1 MTSERMEAD
10 VLAALSAVHDGGHN
24 LLTHLYGIERD
35 AVGECEAVG
44 TIDARPQSLDAE
56 GRFAATPTLMLADLT
71 LGRSVK
77 SYFGP
82 DTPGVTSAI
91 DVDLYAPLPVGGRL
105 TCRAQQTLTQGRRA
119 SAEGW
124 LIDDAGVT
132 VGNVRGRF
140 VALQGPRRAPERS
153 RQPLGGTVVDGRYEP
168 SEAEHELLETLAA
181 RDAQQ
186 QSGLGPCATLLGRA
200 TPHRLETGEVEL
212 RQRLGLLVKNQTDR
226 VQGGVIA
233 GMLFDAC
240 RDPRLHEGADWG
252 LSTFSLRFLHGGAY
266 DGDDLVATARVDQR
280 ETERGTACVSARL
293 DQSPRSGLALAT
305 AIVARHAYGRTAATS
320 TTRQPTDDHVVP
332 SVNTI
337 GGSHEHL

>member
-1 MTSERMEAD
+1 
-10 VLAALSAVHDGGHN
+10 
-24 LLTHLYGIERD
+24 
-35 AVGECEAVG
+35 
-44 TIDARPQSLDAE
+44 
-56 GRFAATPTLMLADLT
+56 
-71 LGRSVK
+71 
-77 SYFGP
+77 
-82 DTPGVTSAI
+82 
-91 DVDLYAPLPVGGRL
+91 LPAGGRL

-124 LIDDAGVT
+124 LIDDAGAT
-132 VGNVRGRF
+132 VANVRGRF
-140 VALQGPRRAPERS
+140 VALQGPRRPPDRS

-168 SEAEHELLETLAA
+168 SAAEHELRETLAA
-181 RDAQQ
+181 RYEQE
-186 QSGLGPCATLLGRA
+186 QSDLGPCATLLGRA
-200 TPHRLETGEVEL
+200 TPDRLQTGEVEL

-240 RDPRLHEGADWG
+240 RDPRLHDGSDWG

-305 AIVARHAYGRTAATS
+305 AIVARRAYGRTAAS
-320 TTRQPTDDHVVP
+320 TTQQPTDDPVVP
-332 SVNTI
+332 SVDTN

>member
-1 MTSERMEAD
+1 MTSERLEAD
-10 VLAALSAVHDGGHN
+10 VLAAMSAVHDGGHN

-35 AVGECEAVG
+35 AVGEGEAVG
-44 TIDARPQSLDAE
+44 TIDARRQSLDAE

-77 SYFGP
+77 SSLRHRGYG
-82 DTPGVTSAI
+82 GVTSAI
-91 DVDLYAPLPVGGRL
+91 DVDLYAPLPAGGRL

-124 LIDDAGVT
+124 LIDDAGAT
-132 VGNVRGRF
+132 VANVRGRF
-140 VALQGPRRAPERS
+140 VALQGPRRVPEPSRS
-153 RQPLGGTVVDGRYEP
+153 PLGGIMVDGRYEP
-168 SEAEHELLETLAA
+168 SAAEHELLETLAA
-181 RDAQQ
+181 RYVQQ
-186 QSGLGPCATLLGRA
+186 QSDLGPCATLLGRA
-200 TPHRLETGEVEL
+200 TPDRLQTGEVEL

-240 RDPRLHEGADWG
+240 RDPRLHEGSDWA

-266 DGDDLVATARVDQR
+266 DGDDLIATARVDQR

-293 DQSPRSGLALAT
+293 DQSPRRGLALAT
-305 AIVARHAYGRTAATS
+305 AIVSRRPYGRTAATS
-320 TTRQPTDDHVVP
+320 TSQQPTDDPVVP
-332 SVNTI
+332 
-337 GGSHEHL
+337 